1 MNEFR
6 KTYILYTS
14 CKHGNPKDYICTLK
28 SNKSKIMDETTNI
41 LALKYGNVQVIEYIH
56 DIKNKITWFRK
67 KLSKY
72 PTFVLI
78 EQ

>member
-1 MNEFR
+1 
-6 KTYILYTS
+6 
-14 CKHGNPKDYICTLK
+14 
-28 SNKSKIMDETTNI
+28 MDETTNI

-72 PTFVLI
+72 PTFVLV